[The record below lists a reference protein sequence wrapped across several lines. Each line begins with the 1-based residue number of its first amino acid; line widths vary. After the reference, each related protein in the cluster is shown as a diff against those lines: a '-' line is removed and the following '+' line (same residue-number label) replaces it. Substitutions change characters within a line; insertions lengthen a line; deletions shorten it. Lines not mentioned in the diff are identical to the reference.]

1 MTEIWWTHWDW
12 NLTMSVLEC
21 ASNVFV
27 LVITVVVKG
36 KVLEFGQNDRPDT
49 LPDQGSGDRISYPRK

>member
-12 NLTMSVLEC
+12 NLTMSVLKC
-21 ASNVFV
+21 VSNVFV

-36 KVLEFGQNDRPDT
+36 EGLEFGQNDPQDT